1 MDAIPRDV
9 IECAILDGQ
18 IPQCG
23 EGAEWCEQHGNCYR
37 CAKDIHDM
45 LVEEVRCLKA
55 ERDEYLESCH
65 LWEFKCKS
73 MVELPR
79 DADGEPIHVGDKV
92 VEVDEPAVPRTVTSI
107 NLVGDGWW
115 VYINGVGRRS
125 DKYRHVKQPTVED
138 VLRQFLGE
146 CESAANIGY
155 DEVPQEVFDDY
166 ATKLRLAGD
175 DE

>member
-1 MDAIPRDV
+1 MEAIPKDV

-23 EGAEWCEQHGNCYR
+23 DGAEWCEQHGNCYR

-45 LVEEVRCLKA
+45 LVEEVRRLKA

-79 DADGEPIHVGDKV
+79 DADGELIHVGDMMDGYNKTIEV
-92 VEVDEPAVPRTVTSI
+92 VELRYGRSGWVLISR
-107 NLVGDGWW
+107 DGNA
-115 VYINGVGRRS
+115 YA
-125 DKYRHVKQPTVED
+125 DTHAFTHHHAPTVED

-146 CESAANIGY
+146 CESAANLGY